1 MTKTTKIRKL
11 QRKDIYNGFLL
22 SLDSLRKSSHIK
34 PKKANVIFNKIT
46 KNSHQ
51 TIYVAEENSKIIG
64 SASILIEQKFIHDGG
79 KVGHIE
85 DVAVRKEFQ
94 GKGVGRKIVVA
105 LLKYAEKQGCY
116 KTILD
121 CTDELIPFYENIGF
135 KRHSNSM
142 RFDHLSKK

>member
-1 MTKTTKIRKL
+1 MTSIKVRKL

-22 SLDSLRKSSHIK
+22 SLDSLRESSHIK
-34 PKKANVIFNKIT
+34 PKKANAIFDKIS
-46 KNSHQ
+46 KNPQ
-51 TIYVAEENSKIIG
+51 QVIYVAVENSKIIG
-64 SASILIEQKFIHDGG
+64 SASILIEQKFIHEGG

-85 DVAVRKEFQ
+85 DVVVRKEFQ
-94 GKGVGRKIVVA
+94 GRGIGQKIVKS
-105 LLKYAEKQGCY
+105 LLEYAEKQGCY

-121 CTDELIPFYENIGF
+121 CADDLVQFYEKIGF

>member
-1 MTKTTKIRKL
+1 MADIKIRKL
-11 QRKDIYNGFLL
+11 QKKDIYNGFLL
-22 SLDSLRKSSHIK
+22 SLDSLRQSSHMK
-34 PKKANVIFNKIT
+34 PAKANAIFEKIS
-46 KNSHQ
+46 KNPHQ
-51 TIYVAEENSKIIG
+51 VIYVAVQGSQVIG

-85 DVAVRKEFQ
+85 DVSVRKEFQ
-94 GKGVGRKIVVA
+94 GMGVGQKVVKA
-105 LLKYAEKQGCY
+105 LLEHAQKEGCY

-121 CTDELIPFYENIGF
+121 CTDDLIPFYKKIGF

>member
-1 MTKTTKIRKL
+1 MAPIKIRKL
-11 QRKDIYNGFLL
+11 QKKDLYNGFLL
-22 SLDSLRKSSHIK
+22 SLDALRKSSHIK
-34 PKKANVIFNKIT
+34 PKKANMIFNKVS

-51 TIYVAEENSKIIG
+51 VIYVAVEDSKVLG

-94 GKGVGRKIVVA
+94 GKGIGRQIVVA

-135 KRHSNSM
+135 KKHSNSM
-142 RFDHLSKK
+142 RFDHLSKR

>member
-1 MTKTTKIRKL
+1 MASIKIRKL
-11 QRKDIYNGFLL
+11 QKKDLYNGFLL
-22 SLDSLRKSSHIK
+22 SLDALRKSSHIK
-34 PKKANVIFNKIT
+34 PKKANMVFNKVS

-51 TIYVAEENSKIIG
+51 VIYVAVENSEVIG

-85 DVAVRKEFQ
+85 DVAVRREFQ
-94 GKGVGRKIVVA
+94 GKGIGKQIVVA

-135 KRHSNSM
+135 RKHSNSM
-142 RFDHLSKK
+142 RFDHLSKR

>member
-1 MTKTTKIRKL
+1 MASIKIRKL
-11 QRKDIYNGFLL
+11 QKKDLYNGFLL
-22 SLDSLRKSSHIK
+22 SLDALRKSSHIK
-34 PKKANVIFNKIT
+34 PKKANMVFNKVS

-51 TIYVAEENSKIIG
+51 VIYVAVENSEVVG

-94 GKGVGRKIVVA
+94 GKGIGKQIVVA

-135 KRHSNSM
+135 RKHSNSM
-142 RFDHLSKK
+142 RFDHLSKR